1 MVLDSNFFS
10 SIFAFLVLVYWIM
23 HMVGFCCDF
32 LSCNQFLSMSI
43 VFRKVLN
50 VAIWGLYRLE
60 MGILMGLKI

>member
-32 LSCNQFLSMSI
+32 LSCNQ
-43 VFRKVLN
+43 VGGVLRDFFYQCL
-50 VAIWGLYRLE
+50 LYSERC
-60 MGILMGLKI
+60 